1 MAISKSQID
10 RLGERLRHGPL
21 NESDLRLLDDYRRS
35 FAEAYEAVVRTI
47 RQLGEFPTGRLAK
60 STDSI
65 VGKLR
70 RESLRLSQMQDIA
83 GCRLVIATVVDQ
95 EQLIASFSTAFP
107 GRVIIDR
114 RDKPSYGYRAV
125 HIIVEI
131 SGKPVEI
138 QLRIQLQHMW
148 AEVSEK
154 SSDVL
159 DSAIKYGGGPAKW
172 RDFLA
177 QSSKSVMVH
186 EDIEKLHFEE
196 VTATQLLIESREKA
210 EKAAAEMIEHNAPE
224 HELQEMQQQLVDLTR
239 QIELRKRLTDQ
250 LQEDL
255 VRSRKRNADLLNWAI
270 SILN

>member
-1 MAISKSQID
+1 MAMSKSQID
-10 RLGERLRHGPL
+10 RLGERLRYGPL

-47 RQLGEFPTGRLAK
+47 RQQGEFPTGRLAK

-70 RESLRLSQMQDIA
+70 RGSLRLSQMQDIA
-83 GCRLVIATVVDQ
+83 GCRLVVATVVEQ
-95 EQLIASFSTAFP
+95 EQLIASLSTAFP
-107 GRVIIDR
+107 GSSILDR
-114 RDKPSYGYRAV
+114 CDYPSYGYRAV

-138 QLRIQLQHMW
+138 QLRTQLQQKW

-159 DSAIKYGGGPAKW
+159 DSTIKYGGGPAKW

-177 QSSKSVMVH
+177 QSSNSVMVH
-186 EDIEKLHFEE
+186 ENFEK
-196 VTATQLLIESREKA
+196 
-210 EKAAAEMIEHNAPE
+210 
-224 HELQEMQQQLVDLTR
+224 
-239 QIELRKRLTDQ
+239 
-250 LQEDL
+250 
-255 VRSRKRNADLLNWAI
+255 
-270 SILN
+270 

>member
-1 MAISKSQID
+1 
-10 RLGERLRHGPL
+10 
-21 NESDLRLLDDYRRS
+21 
-35 FAEAYEAVVRTI
+35 
-47 RQLGEFPTGRLAK
+47 
-60 STDSI
+60 
-65 VGKLR
+65 
-70 RESLRLSQMQDIA
+70 MQDIA
-83 GCRLVIATVVDQ
+83 GCRLVVANVVEQ
-95 EQLIASFSTAFP
+95 EQLIASLSTAFP
-107 GRVIIDR
+107 GSSIIDR
-114 RDKPSYGYRAV
+114 RDYPSYGYRAV

-138 QLRIQLQHMW
+138 QLRTQLQHMW

-159 DSAIKYGGGPAKW
+159 DSTIKYGGGPAKW

-196 VTATQLLIESREKA
+196 ATATQLLIESR

-224 HELQEMQQQLVDLTR
+224 HELQEMQQQLVDLSR
-239 QIELRKRLTDQ
+239 QIELRRRLTEE
-250 LQEDL
+250 LQGDL

-270 SILN
+270 STLN